1 MSKDS
6 EEEEKHEQKSVTEAK
21 EKKDEPHTESIDS
34 LPGEKTPTKT
44 EKESSIGSVLKPSE
58 TNTESIESPLESGV
72 GEKVE
77 ETPTEKEKE
86 SSAGSELKPSETN
99 TDSIESP
106 LESGVGEKAE
116 ETPTEKEKESS
127 AGSELKPSE
136 TNTDS
141 IESPLE
147 SGVGE
152 KAEET
157 PTEKEKESSAGSEL
171 KPSETNTDSIE
182 SPLESGVGEKIEE
195 TPTEKEKEVAKEFS
209 WESQPEDPAPEPVL
223 GEEEQ
228 SPDVSTDVTEKAS
241 TEVSKSRV
249 SDTPQKAE
257 KPKGFMGHV
266 TAHVDKVACGTFL
279 HSWLCSKKKKES
291 IESPLE
297 RGTGEKTPTE
307 QEKESSIDNE
317 LKASETKTVG
327 WWFGIQW
334 RYPFRK
340 NQFTFGDDLAIA
352 SFFKKHSSTI
362 LKGT

>member
-6 EEEEKHEQKSVTEAK
+6 EEEEKDEQKSVTEAK

-44 EKESSIGSVLKPSE
+44 EKESSVELKPSE
-58 TNTESIESPLESGV
+58 TNTESS
-72 GEKVE
+72 
-77 ETPTEKEKE
+77 
-86 SSAGSELKPSETN
+86 
-99 TDSIESP
+99 
-106 LESGVGEKAE
+106 
-116 ETPTEKEKESS
+116 
-127 AGSELKPSE
+127 
-136 TNTDS
+136 
-141 IESPLE
+141 
-147 SGVGE
+147 
-152 KAEET
+152 
-157 PTEKEKESSAGSEL
+157 
-171 KPSETNTDSIE
+171 E
-182 SPLESGVGEKIEE
+182 SPLESGVGEKIEETPTAIESPLESGAGEKIEETPTAIESPLESGAGEKIEETPTAIESPLESGAGEKIEETPTAIESPLESGAGEKIVE

-228 SPDVSTDVTEKAS
+228 SPDVS

-327 WWFGIQW
+327 WWFGIQ
-334 RYPFRK
+334 
-340 NQFTFGDDLAIA
+340 
-352 SFFKKHSSTI
+352 
-362 LKGT
+362 